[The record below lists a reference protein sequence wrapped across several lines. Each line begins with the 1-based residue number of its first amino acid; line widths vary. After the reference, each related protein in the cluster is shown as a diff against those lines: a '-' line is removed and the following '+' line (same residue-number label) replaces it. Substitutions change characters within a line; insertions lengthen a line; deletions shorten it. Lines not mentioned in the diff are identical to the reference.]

1 MKRPIFPAMLLAL
14 LPLAGFA
21 ASQRDDY
28 AQQWPL
34 TLQDPAAGAYRVQ
47 LDDAVYRSA
56 HLASLGDVEVFNAAG
71 DPLPAAL
78 FAAEHAETTPRR
90 QPLPWFPLPAVAGGG
105 ADDLELIAERDTDGS
120 VRRIRTRIASSAT
133 ASAEAGWLIDASALR
148 EPLRAL
154 SLQWAADAQPRQAR
168 YRVEASDDLR
178 DWELLVP
185 EATLVDLANQG
196 KRLQQLRIGIDRQ
209 VRYLRLLPLSPP
221 PLPTLTGVEAELAPA
236 PAAADWHW
244 QQLDA
249 LHADPAQHSFD
260 FAAPG
265 RYPVAQLDIAL
276 PGNSAIEW
284 RVQSRDSAEAPWQD
298 RAGPWVAYQVGAG
311 ASRSPPQALARP
323 VRDRYWRLLATQD
336 PGRQRPALRLGYQP
350 ETLIFLAQGGP
361 PYALAAGSAR
371 TQRAA
376 APLAA
381 TLQALRAQRGPQW
394 TPATAT
400 LGAAVPLAG
409 AAALQAPAT
418 PRDWKTWLLWALLV
432 GGALLVVGFA
442 FSLLRKPAAPGAG

>member
-1 MKRPIFPAMLLAL
+1 MKRLIFPALLLAS
-14 LPLAGFA
+14 LPLAAAA
-21 ASQRDDY
+21 ASQREDY

-56 HLASLGDVEVFNAAG
+56 HRASLGDVEVFNAAG
-71 DPLPAAL
+71 DALPSDL
-78 FAAEHAETTPRR
+78 FAAEQAEAAPRR
-90 QPLPWFPLPAVAGGG
+90 HALAWFPLPAASDGS
-105 ADDLELIAERDTDGS
+105 ALDLEPIAERDAAGG
-120 VRRIRTRIASSAT
+120 VRRIRTRLGSTPAGA
-133 ASAEAGWLIDASALR
+133 AAAGWLIDASALR

-154 SLQWAADAQPRQAR
+154 ALQWATAAQPRQAR

-196 KRLQQLRIGIDRQ
+196 NRLQQLRIAIDRR
-209 VRYLRLLPLSPP
+209 VRYLRLLPLSPM
-221 PLPTLTGVEAELAPA
+221 PLPRLTGVEAELAPA
-236 PAAADWHW
+236 PVAADWHW

-260 FAAPG
+260 FASPG

-298 RAGPWVAYQVGAG
+298 RAGPWVAYQVGASAG
-311 ASRSPPQALARP
+311 RSPPQTLAQP

-350 ETLIFLAQGGP
+350 ETLIFLAQGAP
-361 PYALAAGSAR
+361 PYAMAAGSAR

-376 APLAA
+376 APLAT

-394 TPATAT
+394 TPATAS

-409 AAALQAPAT
+409 AAALQAPPP
-418 PRDWKTWLLWALLV
+418 PRDWKSWLLWALLV
-432 GGALLVVGFA
+432 GGALIVAGFA
-442 FSLLRKPAAPGAG
+442 FSLLHRPATPGQG

>member
-1 MKRPIFPAMLLAL
+1 MKRPILAVLLLAL
-14 LPLAGFA
+14 APLAASA

-71 DPLPAAL
+71 DALPAAL
-78 FAAEHAETTPRR
+78 FAAEQAETTPRR

-105 ADDLELIAERDTDGS
+105 ADDLELIAERDADGS
-120 VRRIRTRIASSAT
+120 VRRIRTRIASGTVDA
-133 ASAEAGWLIDASALR
+133 AEAGWLIDASALR

-154 SLQWAADAQPRQAR
+154 SLQWAADTQPRQAR

-196 KRLQQLRIGIDRQ
+196 NRLQQLRIAIDRQ
-209 VRYLRLLPLSPP
+209 VRYLRLLPLSSA
-221 PLPTLTGVEAELAPA
+221 PLPRLTGVQAELAPT
-236 PAAADWHW
+236 PAAADWRW

-249 LHADPAQHSFD
+249 LHADPAQHSFE
-260 FAAPG
+260 FASPG

-284 RVQSRDSAEAPWQD
+284 RVQSRDSDEAPWQD

-311 ASRSPPQALARP
+311 ASRSPPQALSQP

-350 ETLIFLAQGGP
+350 ETLIFLAQGTP

-376 APLAA
+376 APLAT
-381 TLQALRAQRGPQW
+381 TLQALRTQRGPQW

-409 AAALQAPAT
+409 AAALQAPPP

-432 GGALLVVGFA
+432 GGALIVLGFA
-442 FSLLRKPAAPGAG
+442 FSLLRKPAAPGAD

>member
-1 MKRPIFPAMLLAL
+1 MKRLILPAVLLAL
-14 LPLAGFA
+14 VPLAGFA

-47 LDDAVYRSA
+47 LDDAVYRGA

-71 DPLPAAL
+71 DPLPAAV
-78 FAAEHAETTPRR
+78 FAAEQAESAPRR
-90 QPLPWFPLPAVAGGG
+90 QPLPWFPLPTVAAGG
-105 ADDLELIAERDTDGS
+105 ADNLELIAERDSDGS
-120 VRRIRTRIASSAT
+120 VRRIRTRIASGGATSAD
-133 ASAEAGWLIDASALR
+133 AGWLIDASALR

-154 SLQWAADAQPRQAR
+154 SLQWAADTQPRQAR

-178 DWELLVP
+178 DWDLLVP

-196 KRLQQLRIGIDRQ
+196 KRLQQLRIAIDRQ

-221 PLPTLTGVEAELAPA
+221 PLPALTGVEAELAPA
-236 PAAADWHW
+236 PVAADWHW

-249 LHADPAQHSFD
+249 LHADPVQRSFD
-260 FAAPG
+260 FVSPG

-284 RVQSRDSAEAPWQD
+284 RVQSRDSAQAPWQD

-311 ASRSPPQALARP
+311 AGRSPPQALAQP

-350 ETLIFLAQGGP
+350 ETLIFLAQGTP

-376 APLAA
+376 APLAT
-381 TLQALRAQRGPQW
+381 TLQALRGQRGPQW

-409 AAALQAPAT
+409 AAALQAPAA

-432 GGALLVVGFA
+432 GGALIVVGFA
-442 FSLLRKPAAPGAG
+442 ISLLRKPAAPGAD

>member
-1 MKRPIFPAMLLAL
+1 MKRLIVPALLLAL
-14 LPLAGFA
+14 SPLAASA

-28 AQQWPL
+28 VQQWPL
-34 TLQDPAAGAYRVQ
+34 TLQDADAGAYRVQ

-56 HLASLGDVEVFNAAG
+56 HRASLGDVEVFNAAG
-71 DPLPAAL
+71 DALPSAL
-78 FAAEHAETTPRR
+78 FAAEQAETTPRR
-90 QPLPWFPLPAVAGGG
+90 QPLPWFPLPPVAGGG
-105 ADDLELIAERDTDGS
+105 ADDLELIAERGADGS
-120 VRRIRTRIASSAT
+120 VRGIRARVAST
-133 ASAEAGWLIDASALR
+133 PTGASEAGWLIDASALR

-178 DWELLVP
+178 DWEMLVQ

-196 KRLQQLRIGIDRQ
+196 NRLQQLRIAIDSRA
-209 VRYLRLLPLSPP
+209 RYLRLLPLSSP
-221 PLPTLTGVEAELAPA
+221 PLPRLTGVEAELAPA
-236 PAAADWHW
+236 PAVADWHW

-249 LHADPAQHSFD
+249 LRADPAQHSFD
-260 FAAPG
+260 FASPG

-284 RVQSRDSAEAPWQD
+284 RVQSRDSDEAPWQD

-311 ASRSPPQALARP
+311 AGRSPPQALAQP

-350 ETLIFLAQGGP
+350 ETLIFLAQGAP

-376 APLAA
+376 APLAT
-381 TLQALRAQRGPQW
+381 TLQALRTQRGPQW

-409 AAALQAPAT
+409 AAALQAPPP

-432 GGALLVVGFA
+432 GGALVVVGFA
-442 FSLLRKPAAPGAG
+442 FSLLRKPATPGAD